1 MNNAAAELI
10 LKLPCGC
17 RHALYK
23 GDVIGIPFQR
33 LPLAVAEV
41 IAHMENRGCQCPAL
55 NSTI

>member
-1 MNNAAAELI
+1 MPMRNAELI

-17 RHALYK
+17 RHNLYA

-41 IAHMENRGCQCPAL
+41 IERLEKRGCQCPAIQH
-55 NSTI
+55 S